1 VTAGRPIGDSTQLRE
16 VYHHPAQ
23 GALDKVIHQVD
34 DGAAAFIAA
43 SPFFVLSTATAR
55 GADASPRG
63 GPPGFVRTLDSQHIA
78 WGDLVGNNRLDSFG
92 NLIEQPNIGMLF
104 LVPGVVETLR
114 VNGTARLVQDA
125 DILATCALGDRV
137 PKTAVVVEVQECY
150 IHCGAA
156 LRRSELWDT
165 STWLDRDDIPSP
177 AAILA
182 KHVRT
187 ETPAD
192 EIQSSLEHYYDNYI
206 WIPGGR
212 EDDAATA

>member
-1 VTAGRPIGDSTQLRE
+1 VTAGQPISDSTQLRE

-23 GALDKVIHQVD
+23 GALDKVVHQVD

-43 SPFFVLSTATAR
+43 SPFFVLSTAT
-55 GADASPRG
+55 
-63 GPPGFVRTLDSQHIA
+63 
-78 WGDLVGNNRLDSFG
+78 
-92 NLIEQPNIGMLF
+92 LIEQPNIGMLF

-125 DILATCALGDRV
+125 DILATCAIDDRT

-156 LRRSELWDT
+156 LRRSDLWNT

-182 KHVRT
+182 KHIRT
-187 ETPAD
+187 EIPAE
-192 EIQSSLEHYYDNYI
+192 EIQSGLEHYYDNYI
-206 WIPGGR
+206 WFPGGR